1 MRYLED
7 IVTRPKVEI
16 VRIEIGILEGE
27 KERENEAKAMV
38 ADGPT

>member
-7 IVTRPKVEI
+7 IVTRPKVGI

-27 KERENEAKAMV
+27 KERK
-38 ADGPT
+38 